1 MNKVILIG
9 RLARDPELRTT
20 PTNLSVATF
29 TIAISRPFN
38 SQNGGSPETDFINC
52 VVWRRQAEN
61 LARYCHKGSQVAIEG
76 RIQTRNYQAQ
86 DGSRR
91 YVTEVMCDSVTFLGS
106 KADNQGD
113 YVGGDFGG
121 ANNYQNSYPANNS
134 YPAINNNYQGANV
147 APVEPTSM
155 PTTDISE
162 DPFKDFG
169 EEITLS
175 DDDLPF

>member
-9 RLARDPELRTT
+9 RLSRDPELRTT
-20 PTNLSVATF
+20 PNNLSVATF
-29 TIAISRPFN
+29 SIAVSRPYTP
-38 SQNGGSPETDFINC
+38 QGGSPETDFINC

-61 LARYCHKGSQVAIEG
+61 LAKYCHKGSQIAVEG

-86 DGSRR
+86 DGSKR
-91 YVTEVMCDSVTFLGS
+91 YVTEVMCDNITFLGTKDS
-106 KADNQGD
+106 NGDNSN
-113 YVGGDFGG
+113 
-121 ANNYQNSYPANNS
+121 NNYQNNS
-134 YPAINNNYQGANV
+134 YQNYNE
-147 APVEPTSM
+147 APVMAPQDVQNM